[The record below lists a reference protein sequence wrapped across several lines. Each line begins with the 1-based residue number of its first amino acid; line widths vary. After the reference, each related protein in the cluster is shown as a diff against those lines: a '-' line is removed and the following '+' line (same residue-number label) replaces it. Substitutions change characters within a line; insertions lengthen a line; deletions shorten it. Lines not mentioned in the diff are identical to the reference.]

1 MISRKEESSGPEWR
15 IQIMI
20 RKSKLIKA
28 PLTTCWKPFVNEK
41 LIFTMRKRR
50 RKVVDSVKQKGLIL
64 FGNDKT
70 EPDSKRAANGD
81 NIPFLPNFL
90 LKSLSKEDETN
101 LLKWRKL
108 VNQGRKMRVS
118 DMFSGESNQD
128 KLPKNNEDKKV
139 KPLWRQTTV
148 VEKGLK
154 KGPL

>member
-1 MISRKEESSGPEWR
+1 MKVLVFVINFIILFVLMQWLGLLCL
-15 IQIMI
+15 QG
-20 RKSKLIKA
+20 LIK
-28 PLTTCWKPFVNEK
+28 TF
-41 LIFTMRKRR
+41 
-50 RKVVDSVKQKGLIL
+50 

-139 KPLWRQTTV
+139 KPL
-148 VEKGLK
+148 
-154 KGPL
+154 